1 MHTDKL
7 AEDLSSPDYPSSGL
21 DIQPKIDEHRI
32 VGSTGLTVGI
42 TSIRSHDG
50 SSTTVSTT
58 DITLTTDA
66 EVAGLDVDTPF
77 RVEGVTV
84 AGYNGQ
90 YVVSEKVSSTQIKYQ
105 VQNPPLEPSP
115 AATGSQLSL
124 QSDTVTSA
132 SPYIFN
138 ISMRSVFGM
147 NGLHADGSKATGFKS
162 MVVAQFTGIGIQ
174 KDDSAFVLY
183 DTTTGEWKDSTTPGN
198 ETLSN
203 NSRAVFKPEYSNFH
217 IKCSNNGFIQNVSI
231 FAIGFGNQFL
241 CESGGDMSITNSNSN
256 FGSKALVSK
265 GFRKDAFSQDDIGY
279 ITHILPPKQIEN
291 ENVNI
296 EFNSVDVPKTISVAN
311 NERLYLYNEVNS
323 DVPPT
328 TIIDGYR
335 FGAKTGDTLDV
346 LISVGGTITKY
357 SGSIYMDGSS
367 DTSKKTFRVNQSAA
381 GINSVTDNVIELTE
395 AHTLSNGESI
405 RILSENGSL
414 PDGLIPNRIYYAI
427 TSTSFSGITTN
438 TQLKVAKTL
447 NDAIAGEPAPINEK
461 GGSIKIESPCI

>member
-1 MHTDKL
+1 MYLK
-7 AEDLSSPDYPSSGL
+7 DL
-21 DIQPKIDEHRI
+21 E
-32 VGSTGLTVGI
+32 
-42 TSIRSHDG
+42 
-50 SSTTVSTT
+50 
-58 DITLTTDA
+58 
-66 EVAGLDVDTPF
+66 
-77 RVEGVTV
+77 
-84 AGYNGQ
+84 
-90 YVVSEKVSSTQIKYQ
+90 
-105 VQNPPLEPSP
+105 
-115 AATGSQLSL
+115 
-124 QSDTVTSA
+124 
-132 SPYIFN
+132 
-138 ISMRSVFGM
+138 
-147 NGLHADGSKATGFKS
+147 
-162 MVVAQFTGIGIQ
+162 
-174 KDDSAFVLY
+174 
-183 DTTTGEWKDSTTPGN
+183 
-198 ETLSN
+198 
-203 NSRAVFKPEYSNFH
+203 
-217 IKCSNNGFIQNVSI
+217 
-231 FAIGFGNQFL
+231 
-241 CESGGDMSITNSNSN
+241 
-256 FGSKALVSK
+256 
-265 GFRKDAFSQDDIGY
+265 KDAFSQDDIGY

-367 DTSKKTFRVNQSAA
+367 NTSKKTFRVNQSAA

-461 GGSIKIESPCI
+461 GGSIKIESSCI